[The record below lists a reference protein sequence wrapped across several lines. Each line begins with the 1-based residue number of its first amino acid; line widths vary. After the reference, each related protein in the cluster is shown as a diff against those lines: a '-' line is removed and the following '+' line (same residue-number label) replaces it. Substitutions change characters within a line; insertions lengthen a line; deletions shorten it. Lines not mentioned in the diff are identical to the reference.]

1 MTVKGVIFDFAGTLF
16 RHDRETGWLEGLS
29 ASTDAWDA
37 EKREAF
43 RSRFAVPAQ
52 LSEDLSADARFAW
65 EKRDLHPDFHRAA
78 YLSLL
83 QAAGAHEPGLPELLY
98 QRLID
103 PVYWKPYHDTFLALR
118 KLNDMNI
125 PVVVASNI
133 AWDIRTVFDLH
144 SMTHLISSVLM
155 SYVEGTAKPDPQ
167 IFLSACEHMGIP
179 PRDALMVG
187 DDEQSDGGAAAL
199 GIQVKIVSPLH
210 PNDRSDALLGA
221 LAAHGLV

>member
-16 RHDRETGWLEGLS
+16 RHDRETGWLEGVP

-37 EKREAF
+37 EEREAF
-43 RSRFAVPAQ
+43 RTRFAAPAQ
-52 LSEDLSADARFAW
+52 LSNELPPEARAAW
-65 EKRDLHPDFHRAA
+65 EKRDLHPVFHRAA

-83 QAAGAHEPGLPELLY
+83 QAAGAREPGLSELLY

-103 PVYWKPYHDTFLALR
+103 PMYWKPYQDTCLVLR

-144 SMTHLISSVLM
+144 SVTHLISSFLM
-155 SYVEGTAKPDPQ
+155 SYVEGTTKPDPQ
-167 IFLSACEHMGIP
+167 IFLTACERMGIP
-179 PRDALMVG
+179 PQDALMVG

-210 PNDRSDALLGA
+210 PNDRSGALLGA

>member
-16 RHDRETGWLEGLS
+16 RHDRESEWLEGLP
-29 ASTDAWDA
+29 ASTDTWDS
-37 EKREAF
+37 EKRENF
-43 RSRFAVPAQ
+43 RSRFATPAR
-52 LSEDLSADARFAW
+52 LSKDLPTEARVAW
-65 EKRDLHPDFHRAA
+65 EKRDLHPEFHKTA

-83 QAAGAHEPGLPELLY
+83 QAAGACEPGVPELLY

-103 PVYWKPYHDTFLALR
+103 PLYWKPYQDTLLVLR
-118 KLNDMNI
+118 KLNDMDI

-155 SYVEGTAKPDPQ
+155 SYVEGTVKPDPQ
-167 IFLSACEHMGIP
+167 MFLSACERMAIAP
-179 PRDALMVG
+179 QDTLMVG

-199 GIQVKIVSPLH
+199 GIHVKIVSPLH
-210 PNDRSDALLGA
+210 PKDRSSALLA
-221 LAAHGLV
+221 AIAAHGLV